1 MKDADTKTRILDAA
15 ERLFASRGF
24 SATSLRMIIR
34 EAGVNT
40 AAVHYHFG
48 SREGLID
55 AVLQRRA
62 APINE
67 ERLRTLAE
75 LEARHG
81 AGDIPPR
88 ALVEAFLGPA
98 VRTHFD
104 PTSRDFL
111 SPRLMSRAITETN
124 VEIHDVFKKFFGEVF
139 VRYSAALERV
149 LPAVTAVDIRWRMH
163 FMIGALAF
171 AIAIPG
177 FASGTGGEWRNP
189 DSRDKL
195 GPTDDADLVLGRL
208 VDYVTAGMCAP
219 STAGG
224 SPAPKR
230 GAARPA
236 VSRPEGG
243 GASGTDRIRGR
254 DGQHPARGDKS
265 EEET

>member
-15 ERLFASRGF
+15 ERLFASGGF

-34 EAGVNT
+34 EAEVNT

-62 APINE
+62 ARINE
-67 ERLRTLAE
+67 ERLRILSE
-75 LEARHG
+75 LEAHHG
-81 AGDIPPR
+81 PDNIPPR
-88 ALVEAFLGPA
+88 EVVEAFLGPA

-111 SPRLMSRAITETN
+111 SPRLMSRAITEAN
-124 VEIHDVFKKFFGEVF
+124 VEIHEIFKKFFGEVF
-139 VRYSAALERV
+139 MRYSAALERAI
-149 LPAVTAVDIRWRMH
+149 PHVTAVDIRWRMH

-177 FASGTGGEWRNP
+177 FGSGAGGEGRHP
-189 DSRDKL
+189 GSREKL
-195 GPTDDADLVLGRL
+195 GPTDDAELVLRRL

-219 STAGG
+219 SGEAGT
-224 SPAPKR
+224 SPPAR
-230 GAARPA
+230 GAAR
-236 VSRPEGG
+236 S
-243 GASGTDRIRGR
+243 GAARQGHGDRAAAGRAPRKGAAHSTDSGP
-254 DGQHPARGDKS
+254 H
-265 EEET
+265 EEKT